1 MHGENVLSHDEPEWL
16 TIRMGEAATAA
27 ANGLACR
34 RLARVAQSYPKCA
47 MQGKPRGLAGRL
59 SRGAADEG
67 RLSAA

>member
-16 TIRMGEAATAA
+16 TIQMGGAALA

-59 SRGAADEG
+59 SRDAADEG